1 MPREDEAAKLELLL
15 LEAVDRPTQV
25 ALVKLEAP
33 VPGHR
38 IDLPLPR
45 LIDAVA
51 QERLRDREV
60 DRIRGLHS
68 SGTQILFAN
77 ERMAD
82 LTKAPLIVPI

>member
-38 IDLPLPR
+38 LDLPVVGIVLGH
-45 LIDAVA
+45 
-51 QERLRDREV
+51 ERQKSLNRS
-60 DRIRGLHS
+60 GAS
-68 SGTQILFAN
+68 S
-77 ERMAD
+77 
-82 LTKAPLIVPI
+82 V